1 MDKKSRDKST
11 RSRKDLSNTLDLYNV
26 DFAKKAVGNLFDKED
41 DEDII
46 EEEEPD
52 FSPPPKRRPVR
63 GFDDDA
69 DIPARGVR
77 KVRPVIRDEPKEVLD
92 TPLPDDDL
100 EEDELEEPKLAR
112 AKPPLQKPQ
121 VSSAIPGAQRRPRL
135 SRIAEEEEEEEEAPE
150 VSQNTSPGRPRA
162 RPAGSR
168 YVFVEDEDR
177 FSSFRRKPDILEK
190 EEPKLKSAKDKDEAP
205 GSGKTG
211 GFGLRKPARELKK
224 DRPLFDGGYVEP
236 GSPDIIKIAS
246 MGVAGVALVIIIILL
261 ITNGSLRN
269 RLDEAEVLQAENTGL
284 RDELNLIRIEL
295 EGAVESL
302 SNAQLQLQQQQE
314 QEDLMLM
321 ELPEYEGEDAGS
333 MALADAVRT
342 HIVVSGDSLSRIAN
356 TFFGDSSQANIQ
368 RIMEANNITNP
379 NNIHVGQVLDI
390 PN

>member
-1 MDKKSRDKST
+1 MEKKSRDK
-11 RSRKDLSNTLDLYNV
+11 RSRRDLSNTLDLYNV
-26 DFAKKAVGNLFDKED
+26 DYAKKAVGNLFDKED

-63 GFDDDA
+63 SFGEDS
-69 DIPARGVR
+69 DIPDRGVR
-77 KVRPVIRDEPKEVLD
+77 KVRPIIKDEPKKA
-92 TPLPDDDL
+92 PDISPSDDKL
-100 EEDELEEPKLAR
+100 GEDELEELELVR
-112 AKPPLQKPQ
+112 EKPPMQKPR
-121 VSSAIPGAQRRPRL
+121 VSSAIPGPQRRPRL
-135 SRIAEEEEEEEEAPE
+135 SRVADEDEGEEEE
-150 VSQNTSPGRPRA
+150 VSPNTSPGRPRA

-190 EEPKLKSAKDKDEAP
+190 EKSTSKDKDET
-205 GSGKTG
+205 GKG
-211 GFGLRKPARELKK
+211 GRQKPAKELKR

-261 ITNGSLRN
+261 IGNGSLRN
-269 RLDEAEVLQAENTGL
+269 QVGEAEGLQVENTRL
-284 RDELNLIRIEL
+284 QDELNLIRIEL

-302 SNAQLQLQQQQE
+302 SNAQLQLQQQQQQDE
-314 QEDLMLM
+314 LPQM
-321 ELPEYEGEDAGS
+321 ELPEGEFGEEAGS

-342 HIVVSGDSLSRIAN
+342 HTVVAGDSLSRIAN

-368 RIMEANNITNP
+368 RIMDANNLTNS
-379 NNIHVGQVLDI
+379 NIHVGQVLDI

>member
-63 GFDDDA
+63 GFNDDA
-69 DIPARGVR
+69 DIPDRGVR
-77 KVRPVIRDEPKEVLD
+77 KVRPIIRDEPKEALD
-92 TPLPDDDL
+92 TPPDDGVGDDEF
-100 EEDELEEPKLAR
+100 EELKLVR

-121 VSSAIPGAQRRPRL
+121 VSSAIPGPQRRPRL
-135 SRIAEEEEEEEEAPE
+135 SRVADEEDDEEEAAE
-150 VSQNTSPGRPRA
+150 VSPNTSPGRPRA

-190 EEPKLKSAKDKDEAP
+190 EKSTSKDKDET
-205 GSGKTG
+205 GKG
-211 GFGLRKPARELKK
+211 GRQKPAKELKR

-261 ITNGSLRN
+261 IGNGSLRN
-269 RLDEAEVLQAENTGL
+269 QVGEAEGLQVENTRL
-284 RDELNLIRIEL
+284 QDELNLIRIEL

-302 SNAQLQLQQQQE
+302 SNAQLQLQQQQQQDE
-314 QEDLMLM
+314 LPQM
-321 ELPEYEGEDAGS
+321 ELPEGEFGEEAGS

-342 HIVVSGDSLSRIAN
+342 HTVVAGDSLSRIAN

-368 RIMEANNITNP
+368 RIMDANNLTNS
-379 NNIHVGQVLDI
+379 NIHVGQVLDI